1 MADINKIAEELGT
14 LTILE
19 AADLVKLLEEKWG
32 VSAAAPVAAAGA
44 AAAPAEAEEEKTEF
58 NVVLTEAGAN
68 KIAVIKAVRE
78 VKAGLGLVD
87 AKKLVEGTPAVIL
100 EAVSKDEAN
109 AAKAKLEEAGSQ
121 GRRQVS
127 FLLPAQQEKSR
138 FSPVALPRL
147 HIPRDRLEAFYFV
160 KRFQSVPSPRE
171 RTAQPGIRVLQ
182 DANHNISATAAHVKA
197 TLLRE
202 YQGSHRTSEPY

>member
-32 VSAAAPVAAAGA
+32 VSAAAPVAAAA

-78 VKAGLGLVD
+78 VKTGLGLVD

-109 AAKAKLEEAGSQ
+109 AAKAKLEEAGAM
-121 GRRQVS
+121 G
-127 FLLPAQQEKSR
+127 
-138 FSPVALPRL
+138 
-147 HIPRDRLEAFYFV
+147 DV
-160 KRFQSVPSPRE
+160 K
-171 RTAQPGIRVLQ
+171 
-182 DANHNISATAAHVKA
+182 
-197 TLLRE
+197 
-202 YQGSHRTSEPY
+202 

>member
-19 AADLVKLLEEKWG
+19 SADLVKLLEEKWG
-32 VSAAAPVAAAGA
+32 VSAAAPVAAAA

-68 KIAVIKAVRE
+68 KIAVNKAVRE

-109 AAKAKLEEAGSQ
+109 AAKAKLEEAGAK
-121 GRRQVS
+121 V
-127 FLLPAQQEKSR
+127 
-138 FSPVALPRL
+138 
-147 HIPRDRLEAFYFV
+147 DV
-160 KRFQSVPSPRE
+160 K
-171 RTAQPGIRVLQ
+171 
-182 DANHNISATAAHVKA
+182 
-197 TLLRE
+197 
-202 YQGSHRTSEPY
+202 

>member
-58 NVVLTEAGAN
+58 DVVLTDAGAN

-87 AKKLVEGTPAVIL
+87 AKKLVEGTPATIL
-100 EAVSKDEAN
+100 EGVSKDEAN
-109 AAKAKLEEAGSQ
+109 AAKAKLEEAGRQ
-121 GRRQVS
+121 DRRQVS
-127 FLLPAQQEKSR
+127 FLLPGGNR
-138 FSPVALPRL
+138 RNPVFSPVALPRL
-147 HIPRDRLEAFYFV
+147 HIPRDRLEAFCTSN
-160 KRFQSVPSPRE
+160 RFQSVPSPQGRN
-171 RTAQPGIRVLQ
+171 RSAPHPGSK
-182 DANHNISATAAHVKA
+182 DAHS
-197 TLLRE
+197 
-202 YQGSHRTSEPY
+202 